1 MDQNKIVYNW
11 TTSIPDKWKKILG
24 EDRFIHV
31 SELKQSK
38 SKLDLNKQKEHL
50 GYKKNLKSTLSGQ
63 SNLLVVKS
71 DKQKLSKK
79 PNLVLGTSIHED
91 LSDKKTP
98 ILVDSKKS
106 PQITLKKLKINIEA
120 TQKVKKNYLKE
131 KNLKMPYVKRNNL
144 NSIDFISFPKAL
156 QATTNRVF
164 NTFSPRLNPQINF

>member
-38 SKLDLNKQKEHL
+38 SKLDLTKQKEHL

-91 LSDKKTP
+91 LSDKK
-98 ILVDSKKS
+98 IKNQHRSHAKSEKK
-106 PQITLKKLKINIEA
+106 LFERKKLKNA
-120 TQKVKKNYLKE
+120 LCKAKQLK
-131 KNLKMPYVKRNNL
+131 LDR
-144 NSIDFISFPKAL
+144 FH
-156 QATTNRVF
+156 
-164 NTFSPRLNPQINF
+164 